1 MKPTAGLSASDAAA
15 ALADGEFTAEQMAT
29 ACLDRVDETEPDI
42 RAWTHLDREQALKQA
57 RALDSHKQ
65 RGLPL
70 GPLHGVPVAIK
81 DIIDTAGMPT
91 ENGTPVD
98 AGRRPRKDAAVV
110 RRLRRAG
117 AVILGK
123 SVTTELA
130 YFHPGKT
137 RNPHNPEHTPGGSS
151 SGSAAAVA
159 AGVVPLA
166 IGSQT
171 NGSMIR
177 PAAFCGVVGF
187 KPGFGAIPR
196 SGVMAAA
203 TSLDQLGIF
212 GRSVEDVALAAEAVI
227 GADDEDAASAG
238 QAAGGL
244 YAVATSDP
252 PVRPAIAFVKTP
264 AWDRAEPA
272 TRNAFEELCGVI
284 GDVDEVPLPE
294 VFDGALD
301 LHRVVMAVEMAKSL
315 GGYVDK
321 APELISDAFK
331 GLVAEGRAVS
341 AYDYLAARDWQPI
354 LSSGLDAIFDRYDA
368 ILTPS
373 APGEAPKGLGSTGD
387 PCFCTLW
394 TFCGAPSINLPL
406 MTGENGLPLGA
417 QLVGRKGDDARLLR
431 TARWLAAHVANAA
444 GDGGKP

>member
-1 MKPTAGLSASDAAA
+1 MKPTAGLSALDAASSV
-15 ALADGEFTAEQMAT
+15 ADGALTAEQMTA
-29 ACLDRVDETEPDI
+29 ACLDRADETEPEI
-42 RAWTHLDREQALKQA
+42 QAWAHLDREQALIAA
-57 RALDSHKQ
+57 RALDAHKQ

-70 GPLHGVPVAIK
+70 GSLHGVPVGIK

-98 AGRRPRKDAAVV
+98 AGRRPRKDAAMV

-117 AVILGK
+117 AVIVGK

-137 RNPHNPEHTPGGSS
+137 RNPHNPDHTPGGSS

-166 IGSQT
+166 IGTQT
-171 NGSMIR
+171 NGSVIR

-187 KPGFGAIPR
+187 KPSFGAIPR
-196 SGVMAAA
+196 TGIMPAAP
-203 TSLDQLGIF
+203 SLDQVGIF
-212 GRSVEDVALAAEAVI
+212 ARTVEDAAMAAEAVI
-227 GADDEDAASAG
+227 GADGEDAAAAG

-244 YAVATSDP
+244 FAIATAAP

-272 TRNAFEELCGVI
+272 TRAAFEELRAAI
-284 GDVDEVPLPE
+284 GEVDEVPLPE
-294 VFDGALD
+294 VFDGVLEV
-301 LHRVVMAVEMAKSL
+301 HRVVMAAEMARSL
-315 GGYVDK
+315 GVYVDK
-321 APELISDAFK
+321 APERISDAFK
-331 GLVAEGRAVS
+331 ALVADGRAVS

-373 APGEAPKGLGSTGD
+373 APGEAPKGLESTGD
-387 PCFCTLW
+387 PSFCTLW
-394 TFCGAPSINLPL
+394 TFCGTPSINLPL

-417 QLVGRKGDDARLLR
+417 QLVGRRGDDARLLR
-431 TARWLAAHVANAA
+431 TARWLAGHVANAA
-444 GDGGKP
+444 DGGES